1 MSNSQEAATAN
12 TALPRLP
19 PEDFASTEM
28 VHAIFDQSVGNCYG
42 SFPCTY
48 SRQHGR
54 IYVASRAVL
63 FFSNIFGFERRLSMS
78 LSEITEI
85 KTYRSTSI
93 WISMMD
99 GEDFVFKSLSGR
111 ERVVA
116 MVRTLLYNVMP
127 RESPTLQLELEP
139 SASHESLD
147 LALPSRPRSPRV
159 RAQSCPTEVHPEI
172 IFESTRSDRAQVERM
187 RGDEPTR
194 KTSNGEM
201 SFATSTCT
209 ENLMEEWKKEK
220 QKQHSMYKER
230 AIDNVILNC
239 SLGDFFDLFLA
250 DEAPHS
256 MIQYQEQKIGDTQVK
271 ATKWILD
278 DNDCMTRT
286 ISFCHP
292 IANSF
297 GIGPSSTMAT
307 REQTLNRY
315 GDFGICLATTTNV
328 SGVPAADAFHVA
340 DYWLVEEISSHQIC
354 FTALHKIVFTKRTV
368 FKRVIETTTKGEIE
382 SWYRGYLAMLVDR
395 VQGQSNTRS
404 VTALQNLVDTPTV
417 RRSFSVWPLTAVV
430 VALLALLIHNLML
443 NSLVRQLQVD
453 VKSVQQQQI
462 ISLQLLQEVIARLN
476 PADH

>member
-1 MSNSQEAATAN
+1 
-12 TALPRLP
+12 
-19 PEDFASTEM
+19 
-28 VHAIFDQSVGNCYG
+28 
-42 SFPCTY
+42 
-48 SRQHGR
+48 
-54 IYVASRAVL
+54 
-63 FFSNIFGFERRLSMS
+63 
-78 LSEITEI
+78 
-85 KTYRSTSI
+85 
-93 WISMMD
+93 
-99 GEDFVFKSLSGR
+99 
-111 ERVVA
+111 
-116 MVRTLLYNVMP
+116 
-127 RESPTLQLELEP
+127 
-139 SASHESLD
+139 
-147 LALPSRPRSPRV
+147 
-159 RAQSCPTEVHPEI
+159 
-172 IFESTRSDRAQVERM
+172 
-187 RGDEPTR
+187 
-194 KTSNGEM
+194 
-201 SFATSTCT
+201 
-209 ENLMEEWKKEK
+209 MEEWKKEK